1 VHVEEQDMTRVVL
14 VLGFMGT
21 VFFASYPERENLS
34 RLKHV
39 EAYEVLPGIVALPRY
54 TADGQICE
62 IALEKLHHSAGTIR
76 LNPTLTSTEV
86 EQIAEQLVPSN
97 ERGPKPTDPSEQ
109 GGGGISGRAMESS
122 EEYQNISIRTYQE
135 VVGTFGK
142 GKISVGDI
150 TAATIKWKHR
160 TCAQQTE
167 PETGKNLNRR

>member
-1 VHVEEQDMTRVVL
+1 MIKVIF
-14 VLGFMGT
+14 VLGFIGT
-21 VFFASYPERENLS
+21 VFFSVQSEREILS

-76 LNPTLTSTEV
+76 LNPTLTSAEV
-86 EQIAEQLVPSN
+86 DKIADQLVPSDL
-97 ERGPKPTDPSEQ
+97 RGPKPTDPSEQ

-122 EEYQNISIRTYQE
+122 EEYENISIRTYQE

-142 GKISVGDI
+142 GKISAGDI

-160 TCAQQTE
+160 TCQAFDGHE
-167 PETGKNLNRR
+167 GK